1 MATHSSS
8 RDDGAASAAR
18 RERWDAWVKA
28 LHWTIALLLLVEIP
42 AGYVMSSTYGPSFS
56 NRDVLRLHDL
66 SSQLHH
72 TLGLALLLAAL
83 AWLWRR
89 ALRPRPEW
97 PADTPAPQRLLA
109 FAVHA
114 GLLALLVV
122 VPWSGWTALSALA
135 DSAQFGPTRL
145 WLFGVDDVVPR
156 IWEPLP
162 FSDPSGY
169 RRFAGIHR
177 WALWA
182 GLALLALHVAS
193 ALWHHF
199 VKRDRVLRRMWP
211 LGGD

>member
-1 MATHSSS
+1 MTMHSSS
-8 RDDGAASAAR
+8 HGASVASAAR
-18 RERWDAWVKA
+18 RERWDSWVKA

-56 NRDVLRLHDL
+56 NRDVLRLHEL

-89 ALRPRPEW
+89 ARRPRPGWTAETP
-97 PADTPAPQRLLA
+97 PAQRLLGY
-109 FAVHA
+109 AVHA
-114 GLLALLVV
+114 ALLALLVV

-145 WLFGVDDVVPR
+145 WLFGVDGVVPR

-169 RRFAGIHR
+169 RRFASIHR

-182 GLALLALHVAS
+182 GLALLVLHVAA

-199 VKRDRVLRRMWP
+199 GKRDHVLRRMWP
-211 LGGD
+211 LADD